1 MTVSTASWTFL
12 DQHVLSM
19 WVSMTHVQVYALPM
33 YEFVDTFF
41 GRNYG
46 GKGDWSGHSTLIRF
60 LTRGTFIAIA
70 TFIGALLPFFGDF
83 VALTGAFSVFP
94 LNFGLVH
101 VMYLKVIFQ
110 VCSSAP
116 FFLCTVTLP
125 GLMKLE
131 LKSVVYSTC

>member
-1 MTVSTASWTFL
+1 MAVSTASWTFL

-41 GRNYG
+41 GRNYD

-101 VMYLKVIFQ
+101 LMYLKVIFQ

-116 FFLCTVTLP
+116 FF
-125 GLMKLE
+125 
-131 LKSVVYSTC
+131 SVQ

>member
-19 WVSMTHVQVYALPM
+19 WVSMTRVQVYALPM

-41 GRNYG
+41 GRNYD

-70 TFIGALLPFFGDF
+70 TFLGALLPFFGDF

-101 VMYLKVIFQ
+101 LMFLKVIFQ

-116 FFLCTVTLP
+116 FFLHTVTLP

>member
-41 GRNYG
+41 GRNYD
-46 GKGDWSGHSTLIRF
+46 GKGDWSGHITFIRL

-83 VALTGAFSVFP
+83 VALTGAFAIFP

-101 VMYLKVIFQ
+101 LMYLKVIFQ

-116 FFLCTVTLP
+116 FFLRTVTLA